1 MSFPGQDETGVGV
14 SPQRP
19 AIRFE
24 IRENGLT
31 EGIVQVFLGPPL
43 PATLGFWW
51 YGRMRTVVGVLL
63 LLFLAVAAPVASAA
77 TTVKVLQLNICHSG
91 VAGCYTGA
99 EPVMAKAVSVI
110 GATRPQVLSV
120 NEACSGD
127 VARLQAAMGSSQ
139 AVFVAAQTRAGGA
152 VTCTNGQ
159 QYGNILIVVSALAGG
174 PAVTGRYTA
183 QDSGNEMRVWAC
195 LPAGGLSACT
205 THLSAS
211 SGSVALAQCKELL
224 TRSAGLP
231 GPTVVSGDMNLR
243 YQGTPNVQDC
253 NPPNFY
259 RKGDGDVQH
268 VFASN
273 SLTFVS
279 GTKQSMSGTT
289 DHPAWLVTVTM

>member
-1 MSFPGQDETGVGV
+1 
-14 SPQRP
+14 
-19 AIRFE
+19 
-24 IRENGLT
+24 
-31 EGIVQVFLGPPL
+31 
-43 PATLGFWW
+43 
-51 YGRMRTVVGVLL
+51 MRTVTGVLL
-63 LLFLAVAAPVASAA
+63 LVLFLAAGSPASAA

-91 VAGCYTGA
+91 VASCYTGA

-110 GATRPQVLSV
+110 TGTRPQVLSV

-127 VARLQAAMGSSQ
+127 VTRLQAAMGPSQ
-139 AVFVAAQTRAGGA
+139 AVFVAAQTRAGGF

-159 QYGNILIVVSALAGG
+159 QYGNILIVVSSLAGG
-174 PAVTGRYTA
+174 SPITGRYNA

-224 TRSAGLP
+224 TRAAGLP

-243 YQGTPNVQDC
+243 YQGSPNVQDC
-253 NPPNFY
+253 NPTNFY

-268 VFASN
+268 VFASS

-279 GTKQSMSGTT
+279 GAKQSMSGTT